1 MLRVGSVGFGG
12 IAQGPQVG
20 AWKKIA
26 NVSVVAVCDINPEKL
41 EKYSENSRKMAIT
54 DANERI
60 YSVVKKVLG
69 LV

>member
-1 MLRVGSVGFGG
+1 MF
-12 IAQGPQVG
+12 
-20 AWKKIA
+20 
-26 NVSVVAVCDINPEKL
+26 VADVRTAYSYLKTEKL

>member
-1 MLRVGSVGFGG
+1 MRDKMNTNAMISLDELVN
-12 IAQGPQVG
+12 
-20 AWKKIA
+20 K
-26 NVSVVAVCDINPEKL
+26 PEMIIKKL

>member
-1 MLRVGSVGFGG
+1 MRSEPRDARTPVW
-12 IAQGPQVG
+12 A
-20 AWKKIA
+20 
-26 NVSVVAVCDINPEKL
+26 